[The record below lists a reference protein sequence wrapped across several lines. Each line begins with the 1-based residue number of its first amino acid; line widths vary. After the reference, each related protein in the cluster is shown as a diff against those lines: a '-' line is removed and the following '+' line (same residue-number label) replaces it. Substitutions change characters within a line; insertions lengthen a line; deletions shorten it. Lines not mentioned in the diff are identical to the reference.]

1 MIYAEIMGKI
11 SSDFL
16 SHSFASS
23 WTHFFEEGAW
33 SHILMMGSYTWQ
45 SSVCRA
51 GKTKLSRKAGVWQ
64 MMSATKHLTRHMIRV
79 PWLCASDSWK
89 RPAVSHEKENGS
101 WNGVWELKTVA
112 VLEDA
117 GLGALYLLKHLQS
130 IIKGKWKKWG
140 KGKEKKYYTRLLG
153 YAWSMGSM
161 KYLPEWITL
170 IMKL

>member
-1 MIYAEIMGKI
+1 MI
-11 SSDFL
+11 F
-16 SHSFASS
+16 FC
-23 WTHFFEEGAW
+23 THLHLHEVTFFDEGAW
-33 SHILMMGSYTWQ
+33 SHILIMGSYTWQ

-89 RPAVSHEKENGS
+89 RPAVGHEKENGS
-101 WNGVWELKTVA
+101 WNGVWELKTAA

-130 IIKGKWKKWG
+130 IIKEKRKKMR
-140 KGKEKKYYTRLLG
+140 KGKRKKILHKTVRTCLG
-153 YAWSMGSM
+153 LGEHEISSRMNHSDS
-161 KYLPEWITL
+161 ETL
-170 IMKL
+170 EPD